1 MTNPAFN
8 SEDPRLTAFVLDEI
22 DDSDRAEIEQLL
34 ETSTE
39 ARAAVKE
46 IEETI
51 GVLKEGLAGEPTP
64 ELTTEQRAVVVV
76 ADAHLERRGEQL
88 VGEQEA
94 ELDASELALFNWL
107 HRLHYS
113 CTS

>member
-64 ELTTEQRAVVVV
+64 ELTTEQRAIVEAQLLARPCLWKQSLDRLSGRVSERLSVV
-76 ADAHLERRGEQL
+76 
-88 VGEQEA
+88 
-94 ELDASELALFNWL
+94 F
-107 HRLHYS
+107 
-113 CTS
+113 